1 MDSSTGGSLKALRRA
16 NQERVLRL
24 LLTGGPIHRA
34 EIARRL
40 DVSRATVST
49 IVGEM
54 LDRGVLVPSE
64 APRGT
69 DSDGRVREL
78 VALHPHTGIAA
89 GLGFTR
95 DHAAVHLTDL
105 EHHTIAALSASTD
118 PAADAHERIEAGAA
132 LLKQA
137 LDSCGLERENLLGL
151 GVGVPGQVRVDTGYV
166 GRSLP
171 GQPWAERNVKEMFE
185 HALGMEVMLD
195 NNTRLEGVAEY
206 LWGAGER
213 ATTMLYV
220 TLSSGIGSALL
231 DHGAPF
237 RGRLGASGELG
248 HMSVDFDG
256 PVCPCGNRGCLV
268 QKAGA
273 PAILAELAPL
283 LGPDATITDVVAA
296 ARAGQRPVLSVLTDV
311 ATLVGRMLAN
321 VCNLLDPGRVVVGGP
336 LSVLGD
342 TVLDP
347 IRTAIKRHALDAVAT
362 ETVVVP
368 AAFEEGAASG
378 ARGGAALIVQST
390 PQIETIL
397 HRLTSRSP
405 SFGNFQ

>member
-1 MDSSTGGSLKALRRA
+1 M
-16 NQERVLRL
+16 LRL
-24 LLTGGPIHRA
+24 LLTGGPTHRA

-49 IVGEM
+49 IVREM
-54 LDRGVLVPSE
+54 LDRGILISSD
-64 APRGT
+64 APCGA
-69 DSDGRVREL
+69 DSDGRVHEL
-78 VALHPHTGIAA
+78 VALHPHTGVAA
-89 GLGFTR
+89 GLGYTR
-95 DHAAVHLTDL
+95 EHVAVHLTDL
-105 EHHTIAALSASTD
+105 EHHTIAAVSATTD
-118 PAADAHERIEAGAA
+118 PEAGANERIAAGAA
-132 LLKQA
+132 LLRQA
-137 LDSCGLERENLLGL
+137 LESCGLGRDNLLGL
-151 GVGVPGQVRVDTGYV
+151 GVGVPGQIRIETGYV
-166 GRSLP
+166 GKSLP

-213 ATTMLYV
+213 AASMLYV

-231 DHGAPF
+231 ERGAPF

-283 LGPDATITDVVAA
+283 LGPDATMLHVVAA
-296 ARAGQRPVLSVLTDV
+296 ARDRQRPVLSVLTDV
-311 ATLVGRMLAN
+311 AALVGRMLAN
-321 VCNLLDPGRVVVGGP
+321 ICNLLDPGRVVIGGP

-347 IRTAIKRHALDAVAT
+347 IRAAIERHALDAVAT

-378 ARGGAALIVQST
+378 ARGGAALIAQNT
-390 PQIETIL
+390 PHIEAIL
-397 HRLTSRSP
+397 HRLTA
-405 SFGNFQ
+405 